1 MNMLQ
6 NPKRFQLQV
15 RQNNL
20 LKLNMKGHSA
30 STEQIIEG
38 EITEG
43 PKFEAPG
50 ITEQAGIEHVT
61 QHEEVE
67 KPTGTAVPS
76 HELVTEPEKV
86 SAPGVTEQPIG
97 IEHEGTPASTE
108 QIMEGEITEGPKFEA
123 PGITE
128 QAGIEHVTQHEEV
141 EKPTGTAVPSHELV
155 TEPEKVSAPKV

>member
-1 MNMLQ
+1 
-6 NPKRFQLQV
+6 
-15 RQNNL
+15 
-20 LKLNMKGHSA
+20 MKGHSFN
-30 STEQIIEG
+30 EQFLEG

-43 PKFEAPG
+43 PNLKHLALQNKLKLNMLRNMKSRK
-50 ITEQAGIEHVT
+50 TYWN
-61 QHEEVE
+61 
-67 KPTGTAVPS
+67 AVPS

-141 EKPTGTAVPSHELV
+141 KNLLEQLYHHMNLLQN
-155 TEPEKVSAPKV
+155 PKRFQLQV